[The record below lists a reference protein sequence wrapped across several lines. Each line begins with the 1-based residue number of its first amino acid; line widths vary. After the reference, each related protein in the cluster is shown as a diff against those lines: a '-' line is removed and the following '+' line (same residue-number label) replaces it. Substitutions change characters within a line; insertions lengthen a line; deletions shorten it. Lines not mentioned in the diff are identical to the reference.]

1 MTESASSST
10 NSPSSAY
17 LSERFR
23 RRLRRRRGR
32 EGLLKAAGIA
42 AVVVAIGMLS
52 VLFLSIVVQGDSA
65 FLQTRIALEV
75 DLDLETLGVDSAE
88 RQALEEGSYRSLVH
102 QSLYDRFGRP
112 DSRAARDELTGMISG
127 DAIYRLRDRVLS
139 NPELIGQTRRIWMPA
154 SSEVDLIAKGVVP
167 RDLPERDRLVS
178 DQVLDWMRQL
188 REAGDLKTVFN
199 TDFFIRTDS
208 REPEVAGIRGA
219 IVGSALMLMVTLVT
233 ALPVGLAAAIYLE
246 EFAPKNRWTE
256 IIDVNIRNLAAVPS
270 ILFGLL
276 GLAVFVRLFGMPR
289 STPLVGGLV
298 LALLVLPTIIIAAR
312 AAIQAVPPSLR
323 EAAEQLGASRMQTT
337 FLTVLPN
344 ALPGILT
351 GTIISMAEALGE
363 TAPLLMIGMVAFIAE
378 MPTDFTD
385 PAAPLPVL
393 IYLWSTS
400 PERGFLEKTA
410 AAILVLL
417 AFLLLMNA
425 LAVWLR
431 MRTQQRG

>member
-1 MTESASSST
+1 
-10 NSPSSAY
+10 
-17 LSERFR
+17 
-23 RRLRRRRGR
+23 
-32 EGLLKAAGIA
+32 
-42 AVVVAIGMLS
+42 
-52 VLFLSIVVQGDSA
+52 
-65 FLQTRIALEV
+65 
-75 DLDLETLGVDSAE
+75 
-88 RQALEEGSYRSLVH
+88 
-102 QSLYDRFGRP
+102 
-112 DSRAARDELTGMISG
+112 
-127 DAIYRLRDRVLS
+127 
-139 NPELIGQTRRIWMPA
+139 MPA
-154 SSEVDLIAKGVVP
+154 ASEVDLIAKGVVP
-167 RDLPERDRLVS
+167 RDLPEADRLVS
-178 DQVLDWMRQL
+178 DRVLGWMGQL

-219 IVGSALMLMVTLVT
+219 IVGSALMLLVTLVT
-233 ALPVGLAAAIYLE
+233 ALPVGLAAAVYLE

-256 IIDVNIRNLAAVPS
+256 LIDVNIRNLAAVPS

-323 EAAEQLGASRMQTT
+323 EAAQELGASRMQTT

-378 MPTDFTD
+378 MPTDFND

-393 IYLWSTS
+393 VYLWSTS

-417 AFLLLMNA
+417 AFLLVMNA

-431 MRTQQRG
+431 MRTQR

>member
-1 MTESASSST
+1 MTES
-10 NSPSSAY
+10 SPSSTSSVY
-17 LSERFR
+17 LSERFA

-32 EGLLKAAGIA
+32 ERFLRGAGIG
-42 AVVVAIGMLS
+42 AVVIAIGMLA
-52 VLFLSIVVQGDSA
+52 VLFISIVLQGDSA

-75 DLDLETLGVDSAE
+75 DVDLQTLGIESADQ
-88 RQALEEGSYRSLVH
+88 QALEEGSYRSLLH
-102 QSLYDRFGRP
+102 QALYDRFGRP
-112 DSRAARDELTGMISG
+112 DSREARDQLTSMISSQ
-127 DAIYRLRDRVLS
+127 AIYRLRDRVLS
-139 NPELIGQTRRIWMPA
+139 NPDLIGQQRRIWLPA

-167 RDLPERDRLVS
+167 RDLPESDRSVS
-178 DQVLDWMRQL
+178 DQVLDWMSEL
-188 REAGDLKTVFN
+188 RDAGDLKTVFN
-199 TDFFIRTDS
+199 TDFFTGTDS

-219 IVGSALMLMVTLVT
+219 VVGSALMLLVTLV
-233 ALPVGLAAAIYLE
+233 AVLPVGLAAAVYLE

-256 IIDVNIRNLAAVPS
+256 IINLNIRNLAAVPS

-298 LALLVLPTIIIAAR
+298 LALLVLPIIIIAAR

-351 GTIISMAEALGE
+351 GTIISMAQALGE
-363 TAPLLMIGMVAFIAE
+363 TAPLLMIGMVAFISE

-385 PAAPLPVL
+385 SAAPLPVL
-393 IYLWSTS
+393 VYLWSTS
-400 PERGFLEKTA
+400 PERGFVEKTA

-417 AFLLLMNA
+417 AFLLVMNA

-431 MRTQQRG
+431 MRTQRRG

>member
-1 MTESASSST
+1 MTESVST
-10 NSPSSAY
+10 KTGSVY
-17 LSERFR
+17 LSDRFT

-32 EGLLKAAGIA
+32 EHLLRAAGVG
-42 AVVVAIGMLS
+42 AVMIAIGMLA
-52 VLFLSIVVQGDSA
+52 VLFTSIVLQGDSA

-75 DLDLETLGVDSAE
+75 SFDLESLGVDSAE
-88 RQALEEGSYRSLVH
+88 REALEDGSYRTLLH
-102 QSLYDRFGRP
+102 QALYDRFGRP
-112 DSRAARDELTGMISG
+112 ESRAARDQLTAMVS
-127 DAIYRLRDRVLS
+127 DEAVYRLRDRVL
-139 NPELIGQTRRIWMPA
+139 NDPNLIGQTQRIWMPA
-154 SSEVDLIAKGVVP
+154 ASEVDLIAKGVVP
-167 RDLPERDRLVS
+167 RDLPEADRLVS
-178 DQVLDWMRQL
+178 DRVLGWMGQL

-219 IVGSALMLMVTLVT
+219 IVGSALMLLVTLVT
-233 ALPVGLAAAIYLE
+233 ALPVGLAAAVYLE

-256 IIDVNIRNLAAVPS
+256 LIDVNIRNLAAVPS

-323 EAAEQLGASRMQTT
+323 EAAQELGASRMQTT

-378 MPTDFTD
+378 MPTDFND

-393 IYLWSTS
+393 VYLWSTS

-417 AFLLLMNA
+417 AFLLVMNA

-431 MRTQQRG
+431 MRTQKRG

>member
-1 MTESASSST
+1 MTESAPNST
-10 NSPSSAY
+10 GSVY
-17 LSERFR
+17 LSKRFT

-32 EGLLKAAGIA
+32 EHLLRAAGVG
-42 AVVVAIGMLS
+42 AVMIAIGMLA
-52 VLFLSIVVQGDSA
+52 VLFTSIVLQGDSA

-75 DLDLETLGVDSAE
+75 DFDLETLGVDSAE
-88 RQALEEGSYRSLVH
+88 REALEDGSYRTLLH
-102 QSLYDRFGRP
+102 QALYDRFGRP
-112 DSRAARDELTGMISG
+112 EARAARDQLTAMVS
-127 DAIYRLRDRVLS
+127 DEAVYRLRDRVL
-139 NPELIGQTRRIWMPA
+139 NDPNLIGQTQRIWMPA
-154 SSEVDLIAKGVVP
+154 ASEVDLIAKGVVP
-167 RDLPERDRLVS
+167 RDLPEADRLVS
-178 DQVLDWMRQL
+178 DRVLGWMGQL

-219 IVGSALMLMVTLVT
+219 IVGSALMLLVTLVT
-233 ALPVGLAAAIYLE
+233 ALPVGLAAAVYLE

-256 IIDVNIRNLAAVPS
+256 LIDVNIRNLAAVPS

-323 EAAEQLGASRMQTT
+323 EAAQELGASRMQTT

-378 MPTDFTD
+378 MPTDFND

-393 IYLWSTS
+393 VYLWSTS
-400 PERGFLEKTA
+400 PERGFFEKTA

-417 AFLLLMNA
+417 AFLLVMNA

-431 MRTQQRG
+431 MRTQKRG

>member
-1 MTESASSST
+1 MTESESSST
-10 NSPSSAY
+10 SSVY
-17 LSERFR
+17 LSERFA

-32 EGLLKAAGIA
+32 ERFLRGAGIG
-42 AVVVAIGMLS
+42 AVVIALGMLA
-52 VLFLSIVVQGDSA
+52 VLFTSIVLQGDSA
-65 FLQTRIALEV
+65 FLQTRIGLDV
-75 DLDLETLGVDSAE
+75 DVDLETLGVESAE
-88 RQALEEGSYRSLVH
+88 PESLEEGSYRSLLH
-102 QSLYDRFGRP
+102 QALYDRFGRP
-112 DSRAARDELTGMISG
+112 DSREARDQLTSMVSSQ
-127 DAIYRLRDRVLS
+127 ANHRLRDRVLS
-139 NPELIGQTRRIWMPA
+139 NPDLIGQQRRIWLPA
-154 SSEVDLIAKGVVP
+154 SSEVDLIAKGAVP
-167 RDLPERDRLVS
+167 RDLAESDRLVS
-178 DQVLDWMRQL
+178 DQVLDWMSQL
-188 REAGDLKTVFN
+188 RDAGDLKTVFN
-199 TDFFIRTDS
+199 TDFFTGTNS
-208 REPEVAGIRGA
+208 RKPEVAGIRGA
-219 IVGSALMLMVTLVT
+219 IIGSALMLLVTLVT
-233 ALPVGLAAAIYLE
+233 ALPVGLAAAVYLE

-256 IIDVNIRNLAAVPS
+256 IIDLNIRNLAAVPS

-363 TAPLLMIGMVAFIAE
+363 TAPLLMIGMVSFISE

-385 PAAPLPVL
+385 SAAPLPVL
-393 IYLWSTS
+393 VYLWSTS
-400 PERGFLEKTA
+400 PERGFVEKTA

-417 AFLLLMNA
+417 AFLLIMNA
-425 LAVWLR
+425 LAIWLR
-431 MRTQQRG
+431 MRTQRRG

>member
-1 MTESASSST
+1 
-10 NSPSSAY
+10 
-17 LSERFR
+17 
-23 RRLRRRRGR
+23 LRRRRGLER
-32 EGLLKAAGIA
+32 LLRAAGIG
-42 AVVVAIGMLS
+42 AVVIAIGMLG
-52 VLFLSIVVQGDSA
+52 VLFTSIVLQGDSA

-75 DLDLETLGVDSAE
+75 NFDLETLGVDSAE
-88 RQALEEGSYRSLVH
+88 REALEDGSYRTLLH
-102 QSLYDRFGRP
+102 QALYDRFGRP
-112 DSRAARDELTGMISG
+112 ESRAARDQLTAMVS
-127 DAIYRLRDRVLS
+127 DEAVYRLRDRVL
-139 NPELIGQTRRIWMPA
+139 NDPNLIGQTQRIWMPA
-154 SSEVDLIAKGVVP
+154 ASEVDLIAKGVVP
-167 RDLPERDRLVS
+167 RDLPEADRLVS
-178 DQVLDWMRQL
+178 DRVLGWMGQL

-219 IVGSALMLMVTLVT
+219 IVGSALMLLVTLVT
-233 ALPVGLAAAIYLE
+233 ALPVGLAAAVYLE

-256 IIDVNIRNLAAVPS
+256 LIDVNIRNLAAVPS

-323 EAAEQLGASRMQTT
+323 EAAQELGASRMQTT

-378 MPTDFTD
+378 MPTDFND

-393 IYLWSTS
+393 VYLWSTS

-417 AFLLLMNA
+417 AFLLVMNA

>member
-1 MTESASSST
+1 MTESASG
-10 NSPSSAY
+10 SAY
-17 LSERFR
+17 LSEHFT

-32 EGLLKAAGIA
+32 ERLLRAAGVG
-42 AVVVAIGMLS
+42 AVVIAIGMLA
-52 VLFLSIVVQGDSA
+52 VLFTSIILQGDSA

-75 DLDLETLGVDSAE
+75 DFDLDTLGVDSAE
-88 RQALEEGSYRSLVH
+88 REALEDGSYRSLLH
-102 QSLYDRFGRP
+102 QALYDRFGRP
-112 DSRAARDELTGMISG
+112 ASREARDQLTAMISD
-127 DAIYRLRDRVLS
+127 DAVYRLRDRVLS
-139 NPELIGQTRRIWMPA
+139 NPDLIGKTQRIWMPA
-154 SSEVDLIAKGVVP
+154 ASEVDLIAKGVVP
-167 RDLPERDRLVS
+167 RDLPEADRLVS
-178 DQVLDWMRQL
+178 DRVLGWMGEL
-188 REAGDLKTVFN
+188 RDAGDLKTVFN
-199 TDFFIRTDS
+199 TDFFTRTDS

-219 IVGSALMLMVTLVT
+219 VVGSALMLVVTLVT
-233 ALPVGLAAAIYLE
+233 ALPVGLAAAVYLE

-378 MPTDFTD
+378 MPTDFND

-393 IYLWSTS
+393 VYLWSTS

-417 AFLLLMNA
+417 AFLLVMNA